1 MAAEKKGYY
10 DEYENLTFHPYNI
23 LLVLLLFGVTALF
36 LALSASLVYTR
47 VQADLPP
54 VALPPIFIFN
64 TLILL
69 ASSGTLILAKR
80 KFKEDD
86 TQGYKQML
94 IYTIGLTLV
103 FLVLQLVG
111 WGSMFSENIMLNKDN
126 STSYLYLISFVHFAH
141 VIGGLPF
148 LFMFYRTAKQQMKEP
163 ISVLVYFSDPSKR
176 LKLRLLTIYWHF
188 LDGLWVYLV
197 LFFGINYFLN

>member
-1 MAAEKKGYY
+1 MAEEKKGYF

-47 VQADLPP
+47 VQAELPP

-64 TLILL
+64 TLVLL

-86 TQGYKQML
+86 TRGYKQML
-94 IYTIGLTLV
+94 IYTITLTLV
-103 FLVLQLVG
+103 FLALQLVG
-111 WGSMFSENIMLNKDN
+111 WGTMFSENIMLNKDN